1 MEEKQKTKN
10 ITIVKDY
17 ENIRELLTQLGC
29 AETQY
34 KLLKAKFEN
43 QKTDLILTTNWN
55 EINEERQNE
64 GLAKISNQS
73 MKDAYILKELADL
86 KAVLDI
92 AELKYTSVKR
102 DYEIALRYSIDV
114 LR

>member
-1 MEEKQKTKN
+1 MAEKTTKQN
-10 ITIVKDY
+10 ITIVNNY
-17 ENIRELLTQLGC
+17 ENIGELLTKLGC
-29 AETQY
+29 AETHY

-43 QKTDLILTTNWN
+43 QKSDLILTTNWN

-64 GLAKISNQS
+64 GLAKISNQT